1 MCFSI
6 IVLSRHQA
14 ILSIFLM
21 CQSKH
26 AMAGLAIKPGLF
38 GLMVEQLEKRSVEF
52 HEDGSVK
59 VPGDERT

>member
-1 MCFSI
+1 
-6 IVLSRHQA
+6 
-14 ILSIFLM
+14 
-21 CQSKH
+21 
-26 AMAGLAIKPGLF
+26 MAGLAIKPGLF